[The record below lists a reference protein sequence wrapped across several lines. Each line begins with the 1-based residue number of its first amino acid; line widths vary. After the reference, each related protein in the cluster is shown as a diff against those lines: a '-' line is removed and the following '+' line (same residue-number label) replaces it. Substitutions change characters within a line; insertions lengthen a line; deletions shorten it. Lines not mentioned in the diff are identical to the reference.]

1 MEHKIPC
8 SMIQDLMPLHV
19 DGLTSDLSNTEIERH
34 LEECEECKAR
44 YSRMKSSIEQNKSR
58 KQSNNERELDYLKK
72 INISQ
77 KRNLII
83 GSIISFILGLSLP
96 ILKFTE
102 PIMNTILNGGRMPA
116 YYSARLNLIWS
127 QILFKMIVS
136 GIIVFLLYFIIRIL
150 IKKFKSK

>member
-8 SMIQDLMPLHV
+8 SIIQDLMPLHV

-34 LEECEECKAR
+34 LEECAECKTR
-44 YSRMKSSIEQNKSR
+44 YDRMKSSMGQNKSR
-58 KQSNNERELDYLKK
+58 KQSKNERELDYLKK

-77 KRNLII
+77 KRNLIV

-102 PIMNTILNGGRMPA
+102 PIMKTILNGGRMSA
-116 YYSARLNLIWS
+116 YYSDRLSLIWS

-136 GIIVFLLYFIIRIL
+136 GLIVFVLYFIIRIL